1 MGLDSFS
8 MILFI
13 KIESS
18 CHNINFLQFTFIKHG
33 TQAFSINYYF
43 PTFITSL
50 VLQWQNGVRSVGDE
64 GGRRWRIKAKERQ
77 HFQSRRSFENYSPH
91 IATLS
96 MKCVWNFVLK
106 YQKFYL
112 KTVNQKYVSTYG

>member
-1 MGLDSFS
+1 MENKS
-8 MILFI
+8 
-13 KIESS
+13 KRE
-18 CHNINFLQFTFIKHG
+18 T
-33 TQAFSINYYF
+33 AFS
-43 PTFITSL
+43 
-50 VLQWQNGVRSVGDE
+50 E
-64 GGRRWRIKAKERQ
+64 
-77 HFQSRRSFENYSPH
+77 SRRSSENYSPH